1 LTTGFSPQYNPRAMS
16 ELTLS
21 PQEYERLK
29 ARLEELERARREVA
43 REIAEAAAQKDL
55 SENAAYHAAKEKQA
69 FLEGEIA
76 QILQKI
82 RTAKVVRP
90 EAGKVGVGSRVRL
103 QHVASE
109 QVFHVLIVSDINH
122 SPDADGE
129 MPVSAGSPLG
139 QALLGRAPGERVQA
153 ETPQG
158 TQEYVI
164 LEVLSR

>member
-1 LTTGFSPQYNPRAMS
+1 MS

-29 ARLEELERARREVA
+29 ARLEELERARRDVA

-90 EAGKVGVGSRVRL
+90 EEGKVGVGSHVRL
-103 QHVASE
+103 QHPATQQTLDV
-109 QVFHVLIVSDINH
+109 VVVSDIH
-122 SPDADGE
+122 HAPDGRL
-129 MPVSAGSPLG
+129 PVSANSPLG
-139 QALLGRAPGERVQA
+139 KALMGRAPGETVRA

-158 TQEYVI
+158 PQEYVI
-164 LEVLSR
+164 LEVRSP

>member
-1 LTTGFSPQYNPRAMS
+1 MS

-29 ARLEELERARREVA
+29 ARLEELERARRDVA

-90 EAGKVGVGSRVRL
+90 EEGKVSVGSRVRL

-109 QVFHVLIVSDINH
+109 QVLNVLLVSDINH
-122 SPDADGE
+122 SPDGE
-129 MPVSAGSPLG
+129 MPVSANSPLG
-139 QALLGRAPGERVQA
+139 QALLGRAPGETIRA

-164 LEVLSR
+164 LEVQSR

>member
-1 LTTGFSPQYNPRAMS
+1 MS

-69 FLEGEIA
+69 FVEGEIA

-90 EAGKVGVGSRVRL
+90 EAGKVGVGSHVRL
-103 QHVASE
+103 KHGSTRKTLEVVIVADMS
-109 QVFHVLIVSDINH
+109 H
-122 SPDADGE
+122 SPDGE
-129 MPVSAGSPLG
+129 VPVSANSPLG
-139 QALLGRAPGERVQA
+139 KALLGRAPGETIRA

-158 TQEYVI
+158 PQEYVI
-164 LEVLSR
+164 LEVRSP